1 MCKTKILP
9 IGAEVVLTVVELV
22 VPTVVVMVV
31 VVVEVRLNIALLG
44 LNKVRL
50 NKLEILN
57 DVLSSISS
65 SNSVVTSILGVV
77 VLGFLGLFLS
87 KAGILMSGNLA
98 MGRKNGGRAFLGGLL
113 VVLVIVVVASDSVVV
128 VVSGVVKIGILG
140 NLGRI

>member
-1 MCKTKILP
+1 
-9 IGAEVVLTVVELV
+9 
-22 VPTVVVMVV
+22 MVV

-57 DVLSSISS
+57 DVLSSSLSSISS